1 MSYTLCRC
9 VRSSQLSLNAGGRA
23 PPRFPCSSA
32 DYTLLAEL
40 GLGVTA
46 TVYLALCKPLRR
58 KVAVKL
64 LDLEAIEQA
73 GGLVRSRVQGLTTE
87 YLVLVLALPCCAAR
101 HAMSPWS
108 RLSASSDGPGAAV
121 YRGMLEPGRLLQL

>member
-1 MSYTLCRC
+1 MRSMS
-9 VRSSQLSLNAGGRA
+9 GRLGN
-23 PPRFPCSSA
+23 RFPCASG
-32 DYTLLAEL
+32 DYQLLAEL

-73 GGLVRSRVQGLTTE
+73 GGLVSVPGFRTSR
-87 YLVLVLALPCCAAR
+87 CR
-101 HAMSPWS
+101 
-108 RLSASSDGPGAAV
+108 R
-121 YRGMLEPGRLLQL
+121 

>member
-1 MSYTLCRC
+1 MHHSGAIVSVL
-9 VRSSQLSLNAGGRA
+9 VRSSMRSFSGRLGK
-23 PPRFPCSSA
+23 RFPCASG
-32 DYTLLAEL
+32 DYQLLAEL

-73 GGLVRSRVQGLTTE
+73 GGLVSTRVFKRSDVGLCVIGHFRVSGAVWGVE
-87 YLVLVLALPCCAAR
+87 AP
-101 HAMSPWS
+101 
-108 RLSASSDGPGAAV
+108 GPGDQRAG
-121 YRGMLEPGRLLQL
+121 RRPGEHPRV

>member
-1 MSYTLCRC
+1 MPARRLPPAAPTLCRFLHAPSAMLPLWSSTPHMTLLC
-9 VRSSQLSLNAGGRA
+9 RVPCSSMRSMSGRWPA
-23 PPRFPCSSA
+23 RFPCASG
-32 DYTLLAEL
+32 DYMLLAEL

-73 GGLVRSRVQGLTTE
+73 GGLVSAGFWDV
-87 YLVLVLALPCCAAR
+87 AKCW
-101 HAMSPWS
+101 WS
-108 RLSASSDGPGAAV
+108 LRNLC
-121 YRGMLEPGRLLQL
+121 